1 MLFKLA
7 VPFSNYGVIQ
17 SFPTEGCRRG
27 VIGLLAP
34 NAVPGDRTGS
44 REVAVRLSSVTAV
57 VTGAASGIGR
67 CFTRELLAAEA
78 TVIAVD
84 VDSRGLEA
92 LGTAPRLRTAR
103 VDVSNEAQVKAFFGD
118 LPTPNVLVNNAGILR
133 DGLLVSRDPDGFV
146 RKLPTAQWK
155 SVLDVNL
162 TGPYLMAREAAAL
175 MVENDVRPA
184 LIVNVSSITSGG
196 NPGQSNYAASKAGL
210 DADTRT
216 WALELA
222 SHGIRVAGIAPGLI
236 DTPMAARLSEG
247 ERRQILES
255 IPLKRMG
262 RPEEIWLAL
271 KFIIECDFLTGRV
284 ISVDGGANYS

>member
-1 MLFKLA
+1 MA
-7 VPFSNYGVIQ
+7 VQ
-17 SFPTEGCRRG
+17 LR
-27 VIGLLAP
+27 
-34 NAVPGDRTGS
+34 D
-44 REVAVRLSSVTAV
+44 VTAI

-67 CFTRELLAAEA
+67 CFAVELLAAGA
-78 TVIAVD
+78 MVIAVD
-84 VDSRGLEA
+84 VDARGLES
-92 LGTAPRLRTAR
+92 LGTAARLQTAR
-103 VDVSNEAQVKAFFGD
+103 VDVSNEAQVKAFIGD
-118 LPTPNVLVNNAGILR
+118 IPTPNVLVNNAGILR

-175 MVENDVRPA
+175 MVEHDIRPA
-184 LIVNVSSITSGG
+184 LIVNISSITSGG
-196 NPGQSNYAASKAGL
+196 NPGQSNYAAAKAGL

-222 SHGIRVAGIAPGLI
+222 PYGIRVAGIAPGLI
-236 DTPMAARLSEG
+236 DTPMAARLSNE
-247 ERRQILES
+247 ERAQILEA

-262 RPEEIWLAL
+262 KPEEIWLAL

-284 ISVDGGANYS
+284 ISVDGGASYS